1 MFVLTGLLAVSLA
14 GSASA
19 LTINEDVTIEP
30 GTTPAPEETAVGT
43 PGVPPILQDN
53 GDGTHTVFTQN
64 STVNVEI
71 EETISGGILAQ
82 TNGDATLNPEQ
93 KRTETLD
100 YNIYTSFLVD
110 DDTGDPIPG
119 SEQRV
124 AGYIDGSGVLQVL
137 TPSVDDSDPD
147 VENWTIDI
155 ASLPAGERDAINEFS
170 DAEPVG
176 GYLVVGGDAQ
186 VDGVLTVGD
195 NSIDIDGDEHTIT
208 TTEGDTLVLGGNEG
222 ANGDGDVQVDADLD
236 VTGELVVDGQNV
248 GDELDQNAAHIAAEE
263 TARTDADDAIQA
275 DVDQNEADSDAADA
289 AIQADVDQNEADSD
303 AADAGI
309 QADVDQ
315 NEADSD
321 AADAAIQA
329 DVDQN
334 EADSDAA
341 DAAIQ
346 ADVDQNETDSDAAD
360 AVLQDNIDAEEAT
373 RIRNDHVLA
382 GLIDDEVGTRTDLI
396 RRDGDGTIHIGA
408 DSFILD
414 DTDPVGQGHILG
426 TSDGTPLVLGAGS
439 EDVEIANDLYVGG
452 WNVAA
457 GLDNHEG
464 RIDDIET
471 VDIPRLDGRIDA
483 EAATRAA
490 EVNRLDG
497 RINANAARISQN
509 RALINENRAMIEQN
523 RVTIARLNDKVDEVA
538 DKAFGGVAAAATLD
552 TLVPPAPGKTSIMGG
567 VAYYE
572 GSSAVGVNMTHRL
585 RASDTKDVYLNA
597 GVSATTESTVLGR
610 VMAGFEF

>member
-263 TARTDADDAIQA
+263 TARTDADDA
-275 DVDQNEADSDAADA
+275 
-289 AIQADVDQNEADSD
+289 
-303 AADAGI
+303 I